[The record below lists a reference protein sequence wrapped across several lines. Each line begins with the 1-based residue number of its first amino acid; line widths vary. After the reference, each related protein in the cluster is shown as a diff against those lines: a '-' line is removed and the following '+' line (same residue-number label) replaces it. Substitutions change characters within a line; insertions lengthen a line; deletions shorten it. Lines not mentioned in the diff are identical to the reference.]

1 MIRSF
6 ARPYA
11 QALLNVTGSTEEA
24 VAVRDQLRTLRD
36 AMREVPGIAKMAANP
51 AVPMEGKRRIL
62 RRIGESLGLG
72 ELAFRFVFLLLS
84 NYRLQH
90 LPAVLAALEAQV
102 NRRLGVVIAEVTA
115 AHALDGE
122 ETEGLRSALGEMLQ
136 RDVELELAVDPR
148 LIAGFKA
155 RIGSTLYDASLQ
167 GQLDRL
173 AERLTA
179 EQA

>member
-11 QALLNVTGSTEEA
+11 EAVLNVAGSTDEA

-36 AMREVPGIAKMAANP
+36 AMREVPGVGKMAANP
-51 AVPMEGKRRIL
+51 AVPMEHKQRIL
-62 RRIGESLGLG
+62 RTIGERLGLG

-90 LPAVLAALEAQV
+90 LPAVLEALEARV
-102 NRRLGVVIAEVTA
+102 NRRLGVVTAEVTA

-122 ETEGLRSALGEMLQ
+122 ETQRLRSALGEMLQ
-136 RDVELELAVDPR
+136 RDVELELAVDPG
-148 LIAGFKA
+148 LMAGFKA

-179 EQA
+179 EQV